1 MALEGKI
8 ALVTGAGRGIG
19 EATAIEFAKAGADV
33 AVADIEATSADQ
45 TSAKIRSLGR
55 RSLAIQSDISDLAQI
70 DSMVD
75 AIAGELGGIDV
86 VVSSAGVTRHGTLL
100 EITEETW
107 DLMQRVNAK
116 GTFFCMQRVARKMV
130 EQGRGGRIIN
140 IASTAGKG
148 FRGTSSPAYA
158 ASKGA
163 IISMTYIAAHQ
174 LAAHDITVNAIC
186 PGLVETQMLDGM
198 LAQRAADT
206 GTTVEEL
213 KEGLK
218 QMVPLGRL
226 DEPEEI
232 AAMAVFL
239 AGPGARNITGQTIN
253 IDGGRPSTSTVA
265 SS

>member
-1 MALEGKI
+1 MPR
-8 ALVTGAGRGIG
+8 RGLKS
-19 EATAIEFAKAGADV
+19 AI
-33 AVADIEATSADQ
+33 ADIEAGPAEETSAEVR
-45 TSAKIRSLGR
+45 ALGR
-55 RSLAIQSDISDLAQI
+55 RSLVVQADLGGLADIDA
-70 DSMVD
+70 MVD
-75 AIAGELGGIDV
+75 TVAREMGGIDV
-86 VVSSAGVTRHGTLL
+86 VVNNAGVTRHGTLL

-107 DLMQRVNAK
+107 DRMHRINAK
-116 GTFFCMQRVARKMV
+116 GTFFCMQRVARQMV

-174 LAAHDITVNAIC
+174 LAAHDINVNAIC
-186 PGLVETQMLDGM
+186 PGLVDTEMLNGM

-206 GTTVEEL
+206 GTPVAQL

-226 DEPEEI
+226 VEPEEI
-232 AAMAVFL
+232 AAMTVFL

-253 IDGGRPSTSTVA
+253 VDGGLIMN
-265 SS
+265 